1 MTFDEPVVTVGCD
14 GSWGSIVA
22 TRAASLE
29 AGRRGEDLVVVRV
42 AGSASQ
48 VGRQDGSRPH
58 GRADVDLELVR
69 RAAGEAED
77 ADPTVRVETLVA
89 HSLEDPLLADL
100 VDRSTLLVL
109 GHGPA
114 GHHSFRPG
122 STSDALARQ
131 FGRPVLVPGREEPR
145 PIRTMAYDPGQAV
158 LRPSRVTV
166 GFRPGVD
173 SPRLLSVAADAA
185 MRRGLSM
192 RVVSCVPTAGRDV
205 DAVQRLVW
213 GVVRGEAWNAVDG
226 CDVRVVRGAPET
238 HLLAD
243 VGPSDLLV
251 VGAGPAA
258 RRGGLARGSVLHRVL
273 DDPPCDVL
281 VVQPMLAD
289 PLSTRRRAAPEP
301 GRHLTAA
308 AAYAG

>member
-1 MTFDEPVVTVGCD
+1 M
-14 GSWGSIVA
+14 A

-42 AGSASQ
+42 AGSASLT
-48 VGRQDGSRPH
+48 GPGAGSHPH
-58 GRADVDLELVR
+58 RRADRDLDLVR
-69 RAAGEAED
+69 RAAAEAED

-89 HSLEDPLLADL
+89 HSLEDPVLADL
-100 VDRSTLLVL
+100 VERSTLLVL

-114 GHHSFRPG
+114 GHRSFRPG

-131 FGRPVLVPGREEPR
+131 FGRPVLVPGCEEPR
-145 PIRTMAYDPGQAV
+145 PIRTMAYQPGLAT

-173 SPRLLSVAADAA
+173 SPRLLTVAADAA
-185 MRRGLSM
+185 MRRGLSL

-205 DAVQRLVW
+205 EAVQRSVW
-213 GVVRGEAWNAVDG
+213 DVVRGEAWNTVDA

-243 VGPSDLLV
+243 VGSSDLLV

-258 RRGGLARGSVLHRVL
+258 RRGGLAHGSVLHRVL

-289 PLSTRRRAAPEP
+289 PLSDPLSSARLQVTSEP
-301 GRHLTAA
+301 GRRLHAT
-308 AAYAG
+308 AAYAS